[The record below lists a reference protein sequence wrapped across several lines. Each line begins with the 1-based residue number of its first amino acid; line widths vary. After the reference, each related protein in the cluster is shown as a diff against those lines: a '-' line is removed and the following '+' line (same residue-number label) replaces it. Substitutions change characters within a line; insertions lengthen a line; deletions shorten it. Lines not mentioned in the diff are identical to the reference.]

1 MKRTGLFNHIQIDEY
16 SATPKYLQLTNS
28 IKDAIITGKIK
39 KDVQRFRFTLP

>member
-28 IKDAIITGKIK
+28 IKDAIIASEIK